1 MTIRHRSALRTVAAV
16 AAGLVALAACGG
28 PAPGGG
34 GDGAVSGEISLLTPI
49 FEEADG
55 HAVLEQQLAAFKQQY
70 PDVTVKPD
78 YTSYSKLN
86 EKLTTSIASGQP
98 YDVMLMG
105 AGWIPPF
112 AEKGVLADLQEDPA
126 QLASRY
132 YEGALSPGVYQGKVY
147 GLPIMM
153 DTRIGIYR
161 KDLFAQA
168 GITEPPKNFAELRE
182 YGKRL
187 TQRNPDGTLAVAG
200 LDVLGIDPR
209 QAFLTM
215 LWAAGGELFAPDGS
229 PAFNSPAGVKALQTM
244 TDVIQV
250 DRSEDIGWAEPNS
263 KTGNVMAQGRV
274 AMMVGHHNFWTAIQK
289 ENPDMIAQDKLGFFV
304 IQDER
309 PAVFQGGTLATVAA
323 QSKLPAAA
331 KALAEFLASEG
342 PALAANQQRGNIPAL
357 KSLESSDFV
366 QQNKAIQFAMQHF
379 DSVHSEGGVPE
390 WLDIRDKFKPAIESA
405 MLGQKSPQQ
414 ALDDLAAEANAA
426 LAGG

>member
-1 MTIRHRSALRTVAAV
+1 MTIRHRSVLRTVAA
-16 AAGLVALAACGG
+16 AAACLVALAACGG
-28 PAPGGG
+28 PAPDHG

-70 PDVTVKPD
+70 PDVIVKPD

-112 AEKGVLADLQEDPA
+112 ASKGVLADLGQDPA
-126 QLASRY
+126 ALGSRF
-132 YEGALSPGVYQGKVY
+132 YERAVDAGVHEGKVY
-147 GLPIMM
+147 ALPIMM

-168 GITEPPKNFAELRE
+168 GITEPPKNFAEMRE

-187 TQRNPDGTLAVAG
+187 TQRAPDGTLQVAG

-215 LWAAGGELFAPDGS
+215 LWAAGGELFGPDGS

-250 DRSEDIGWAEPNS
+250 DRSEDVGWTVPNS
-263 KTGNVMAQGRV
+263 PTGNVMAQGRV

-309 PAVFQGGTLATVAA
+309 PAMFQGGTLATVAA
-323 QSKLPAAA
+323 QSRHPEAA

-342 PALAANQQRGNIPAL
+342 PALAANQQRGNVPAL
-357 KSLESSDFV
+357 KSLESSEFV
-366 QQNKAIQFAMQHF
+366 QQNKAIQFAMQNF
-379 DSVHSEGGVPE
+379 EAAHSEGGVPQ
-390 WLDIRDKFKPAIESA
+390 WLGIRDKFKPAIESA

-414 ALDDLAAEANAA
+414 ALDDLAAEATAA
-426 LAGG
+426 LAGR

>member
-1 MTIRHRSALRTVAAV
+1 MTIRHRPVLRAVAAA
-16 AAGLVALAACGG
+16 AAGLVVLAACGG
-28 PAPGGG
+28 PAPDGG

-49 FEEADG
+49 FERADG
-55 HAVLEQQLAAFKQQY
+55 AAVLEEQLAAFKQKY
-70 PDVTVKPD
+70 PGVTVKPD

-105 AGWIPPF
+105 VGWIPPF
-112 AEKGVLADLQEDPA
+112 AQKGVLADLQQDPA
-126 QLASRY
+126 QLATRF
-132 YEGALSPGVYQGKVY
+132 YEGAVDPGVYQGKVY

-187 TQRNPDGTLAVAG
+187 TQRAPDGTLTVAG

-289 ENPDMIAQDKLGFFV
+289 ENPDMIAQDQLGFFV

-323 QSKLPAAA
+323 QSKLPTAA

-379 DSVHSEGGVPE
+379 DSVHSEGGVPQ

-405 MLGQKSPQQ
+405 MLGQKTPKQ
-414 ALDDLAAEANAA
+414 ALDDLAAEASAA
-426 LAGG
+426 LAGR